1 VTLPGVRPESIRYR
15 LRNHLSERGEDIAS
29 GLQRYA
35 AERFRYRLGRSP
47 YRERFV
53 LKGARLFG
61 ERCRSRP
68 EQVAPDLAS
77 RWRTQALFA
86 EV

>member
-1 VTLPGVRPESIRYR
+1 M
-15 LRNHLSERGEDIAS
+15 

-35 AERFRYRLGRSP
+35 AERFVYRLGRSP

-53 LKGARLFG
+53 LKGATLYTIWGYHCAGPR
-61 ERCRSRP
+61 
-68 EQVAPDLAS
+68 DLDFTGYIGS
-77 RWRTQALFA
+77 QCVIRALR